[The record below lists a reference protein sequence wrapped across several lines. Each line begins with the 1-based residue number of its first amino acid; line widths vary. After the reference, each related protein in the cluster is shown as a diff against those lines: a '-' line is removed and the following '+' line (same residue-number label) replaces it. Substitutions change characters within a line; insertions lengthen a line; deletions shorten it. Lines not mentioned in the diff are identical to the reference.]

1 MEGDIK
7 EYESI
12 VKSLQEDGY
21 TLEDINK
28 KVRSHTAKLNKSEK
42 EAEKATAEGDEE
54 PDTGESMYKAGDVLS
69 LVKKDDITYANE
81 VMESMF
87 QTELAGTPDRY
98 EAYKKVKASLKAQI
112 SKHYK
117 TLEFDDRLQFSKS
130 IRKLVLAKQYIYT
143 NNDIKTL
150 ERTIAKEKSEKN
162 KK

>member
-1 MEGDIK
+1 
-7 EYESI
+7 
-12 VKSLQEDGY
+12 
-21 TLEDINK
+21 
-28 KVRSHTAKLNKSEK
+28 
-42 EAEKATAEGDEE
+42 
-54 PDTGESMYKAGDVLS
+54 MYKAGDVLS

-117 TLEFDDRLQFSKS
+117 TLEFDDRLQS
-130 IRKLVLAKQYIYT
+130 
-143 NNDIKTL
+143 NNDIKIL
-150 ERTIAKEKSEKN
+150 ERTIAKEKSEKT